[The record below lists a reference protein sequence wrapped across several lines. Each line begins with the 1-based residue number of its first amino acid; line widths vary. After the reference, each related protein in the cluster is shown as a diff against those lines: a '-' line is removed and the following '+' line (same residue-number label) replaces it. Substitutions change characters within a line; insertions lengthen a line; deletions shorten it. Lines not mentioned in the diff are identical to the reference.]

1 MKIPKEV
8 VIGNTPH
15 QICTKN
21 SVVVGNTVCHGCF
34 DEDTHTISIAKSNP
48 LRGYKYDADE
58 RANTFWHELT
68 HAILYDMGSKL
79 THDERFVTEF
89 SNRLDQAIKTAR
101 F

>member
-15 QICTKN
+15 QICTKKSIVYKN
-21 SVVVGNTVCHGCF
+21 AICHGFF
-34 DEDTHTISIAKSNP
+34 DEEDHTITIAEGNP

-68 HAILYDMGSKL
+68 HAILYDMGCKL

-89 SNRLDQAIKTAR
+89 SNRLDQAIKTAK